1 MRFHN
6 NKMNSESSTIP
17 QWLLHNLPPPPPEP
31 GWAANLISPPV
42 PTQAD
47 LEQQEIARYYQRESQ
62 RSHDRQVFRTTYER
76 ENGMFSGPFPPVIWP
91 KGGRMVYHVKNLEA
105 TPSSICGKMTWNTA
119 FDIGGWLDIDDY
131 YIVVGTSEATL
142 SEVKSKNFFPVYI
155 NTSLLTDSGAKFTTD
170 RPPATSKPA
179 GTSFWSHETPWVIPR
194 KFVPMNSKRNL
205 LVAWACSEKQMEKLK
220 EYIKSSAD
228 CSTCSDDSTTIV
240 KLGPKVLSFLKKYNT
255 MYLGGGGDDNEN

>member
-1 MRFHN
+1 MD
-6 NKMNSESSTIP
+6 SESSSSALTQCDLDQQMIFLYYARQAMGP
-17 QWLLHNLPPPPPEP
+17 RQSNKDYDREFRRMFCNPCPP
-31 GWAANLISPPV
+31 IV
-42 PTQAD
+42 
-47 LEQQEIARYYQRESQ
+47 
-62 RSHDRQVFRTTYER
+62 
-76 ENGMFSGPFPPVIWP
+76 WP
-91 KGGRMVYHVKNLEA
+91 KGGNMVYHVKNLEA
-105 TPSSICGKMTWNTA
+105 TPADISGKMAWNSA
-119 FDIGGWLDIDDY
+119 YRISGVFASDAY

-228 CSTCSDDSTTIV
+228 CSTCSDDSTIV